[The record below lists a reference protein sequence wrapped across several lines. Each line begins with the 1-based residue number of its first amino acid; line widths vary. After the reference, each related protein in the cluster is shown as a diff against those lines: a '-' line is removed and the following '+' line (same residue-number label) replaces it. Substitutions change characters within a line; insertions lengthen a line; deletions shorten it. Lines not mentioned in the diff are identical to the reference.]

1 MCALAALTVLSAS
14 ARAQTT
20 GICDRTSQVQTAIL
34 DALTSVSDCA
44 DVTAS
49 DLRGITSLNLRNKGI
64 AALQSGDFAGLT
76 GLRNAYLDSNQL
88 GALPDGVFDDL
99 FNLWQLR
106 LINNQLSALPDGVFD
121 DLSRLDAP
129 GLV

>member
-14 ARAQTT
+14 AGAQTG

-49 DLRGITSLNLRNKGI
+49 DLRGIIRLDLSNKGI
-64 AALQSGDFAGLT
+64 AALQSGDFAGLA
-76 GLRNAYLDSNQL
+76 GLQVVRLDSNQL
-88 GALPDGVFDDL
+88 SALPGRVFD
-99 FNLWQLR
+99 NLSSLES
-106 LINNQLSALPDGVFD
+106 LYLSGNQLSALPDGVFD
-121 DLSRLDAP
+121 DLSNLRVP